1 MLDLSIWHK
10 TFVVINVEN
19 DAQVTYGFHGC
30 IADVRL
36 GGAALPLEEG
46 GTSGDGRAQLLRR
59 VRVRVAPACAPLPP
73 PTPCASYPCLNGGT
87 CREAPSLLEG
97 EVRNVVQTF
106 RRLL

>member
-1 MLDLSIWHK
+1 M
-10 TFVVINVEN
+10 
-19 DAQVTYGFHGC
+19 TYGFHGC

-97 EVRNVVQTF
+97 EVRDVIQTF
-106 RRLL
+106 CRLL